1 MCHLALNS
9 FFTCMPYLRSFYF
22 HKPWRISLIIGME
35 DHYIFCGIKKSSTE
49 MFEKQNQCLWH
60 VDHIIS
66 HFFTEL
72 KIYHYSL
79 IITHMTISTLLIQAV
94 CRAHVIHKPCIW
106 PSSPQVLCSSVVRA
120 SDQCTEGHRFSSF
133 PGLRFFSLSR
143 ARDMLITSFPNFAKI
158 SKWLIN
164 LSRSFLPFH

>member
-9 FFTCMPYLRSFYF
+9 VYFTCMPYLRSFYF

-72 KIYHYSL
+72 KIYHHSL

-133 PGLRFFSLSR
+133 PGLRFFLCP
-143 ARDMLITSFPNFAKI
+143 MLVTCWSHHF
-158 SKWLIN
+158 LI
-164 LSRSFLPFH
+164 LPKSASG

>member
-1 MCHLALNS
+1 MKNITNHRNGRPLHI
-9 FFTCMPYLRSFYF
+9 LR
-22 HKPWRISLIIGME
+22 
-35 DHYIFCGIKKSSTE
+35 DKKSSTE

-120 SDQCTEGHRFSSF
+120 SDQFTEGHRFSSF
-133 PGLRFFSLSR
+133 PGLRFFLCPVLVTCWSHHF
-143 ARDMLITSFPNFAKI
+143 LI
-158 SKWLIN
+158 
-164 LSRSFLPFH
+164 LPKSASG